1 MKKEWTKRIVLLV
14 SSLAIVSSS
23 TVAHA
28 ETVNETENST
38 QNSTVKNESVTKLK
52 TEPVKFDTRIIKD
65 KNLPKGIEV
74 VVQKGKNGERTF
86 YKTFDT
92 TKDSNGHISEF
103 PVFYDEITVL
113 PTEKV
118 IRQGTNKEV
127 IEGIS
132 DKTKKLEKKKS
143 DEKKASEKRKAEE
156 KAQKEQESSD
166 SQSSSES
173 GTGESNT
180 VSPFRT
186 ETQPAQNPNRKVD
199 DSAPAGHVTTP
210 SENRAYARS
219 VLSPEEFAAADKLVM
234 RESGWLTTA
243 DNPNSSAYGV
253 PQALPGS
260 KMASAGA
267 DWRTNGKTQFKWMQG
282 YVKER
287 YGSWQN
293 ALNHS
298 YSHGWY

>member
-1 MKKEWTKRIVLLV
+1 MKKEWTKRIVLFAA
-14 SSLAIVSSS
+14 SLAIVSSS

-28 ETVNETENST
+28 ETINETEKST
-38 QNSTVKNESVTKLK
+38 QSSAVKNESATKLK
-52 TEPVKFDTRIIKD
+52 TELVKFDTRIIKD

-74 VVQKGKNGERTF
+74 VVQKGTNGERTF

-92 TKDSNGHISEF
+92 TKDANGHISEF
-103 PVFYDEITVL
+103 PVFYDEITTL

-118 IRQGTNKEV
+118 VRQGTNKEI

-143 DEKKASEKRKAEE
+143 DEKKAAAKRKAEE
-156 KAQKEQESSD
+156 KAQQEQESSD
-166 SQSSSES
+166 SQSSSDS
-173 GTGESNT
+173 GESNT
-180 VSPFRT
+180 VSPFKT
-186 ETQPAQNPNRKVD
+186 ETQPAKKPNRKVD

-210 SENRAYARS
+210 SENRAYVQS
-219 VLSPEEFAAADKLVM
+219 VLSPSEFSCADKLIM
-234 RESGWLTTA
+234 RESGYLTTA

-260 KMASAGA
+260 KMASAGS

-287 YGSWQN
+287 YGNSFCI

-298 YSHGWY
+298 YNVGWY